1 MVSNSLF
8 RGGTFECS
16 MRSADSDLFRIAG
29 GKSSDGNERPA
40 RITLLSGEA
49 YRSSSHPLA
58 RAARYDRI
66 TYNRARTLGR
76 RKDC

>member
-1 MVSNSLF
+1 MVSSSPF

-16 MRSADSDLFRIAG
+16 MRSAECDLFRNAG

-40 RITLLSGEA
+40 HIRLLSGEA

-66 TYNRARTLGR
+66 T
-76 RKDC
+76 